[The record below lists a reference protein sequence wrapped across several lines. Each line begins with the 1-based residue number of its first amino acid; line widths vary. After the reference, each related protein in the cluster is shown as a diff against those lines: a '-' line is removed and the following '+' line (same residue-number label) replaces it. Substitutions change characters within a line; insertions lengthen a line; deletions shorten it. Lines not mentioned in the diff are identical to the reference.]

1 MACLG
6 LTLFGGFQGRVGAGA
21 TLSLS
26 TRKAQA
32 LLAFL
37 ALTPGQSYPR
47 EKLASLLWGGMREP
61 QARRSLRQALF
72 ILRKAVATEP
82 PALLIAGESVA
93 VNPVAVDVD
102 VVEFERAVVEGT
114 TEALERAAALY
125 RGEFLEGLALQEA
138 PFEEWL
144 LAQRDRLHE
153 LALEALAK
161 VLLEQRR
168 TGATE
173 AALQTAIRLLTLDP
187 LQEPVHRA
195 LMRLYVELGRRSAA
209 LRQYQVCV
217 GVLQR
222 ELGVEPEAM
231 TKQLYQDILR
241 QRPSPPTTSIESPEA
256 VLASPVPEAVRRSDD
271 APPRELPLVGREA
284 EMNRLRES
292 MDDAWTGHGRVVA
305 VIGEAGVG
313 KTRLL
318 AEFAAEAVA
327 RGGRVFLGR
336 CYEAEQMLP
345 FASWVD
351 ALRAGRLSA
360 EQEVLQTLGPL
371 WRTELTRLLP
381 ELGRSGQ
388 APAQGPV
395 DYRQL
400 FESVAQLV
408 RHLAV
413 RQPVLLILEDLHWGD
428 EMSLRLLSFI
438 GRRLGK
444 WPIVVAGTARE
455 EDLAGAPILRR
466 TLEDLAGDQA
476 LVELRLLPL
485 SKDETLTFVRNLAG
499 AEGTDAVTTG
509 LAEQVW
515 IVSEGNPFAAVETV
529 RTLSQGAR
537 AGSSAKLAVPKR
549 VRDLIGR
556 HLDALTER
564 GRDLTT
570 VAAVIGREFEFP
582 LLRSA
587 AGLDESAAAESL
599 EELVRRRVLHNVGER
614 FDFTH
619 DRIREVAYDRILRER
634 QRVLHA
640 RIAQSMEVLYAGR
653 LAEHVER
660 LAHHAARGALAE
672 KAVVYLGQAG
682 AKAFANSAHTEA
694 LAYLTQALDLLG
706 TLPAGPARDR
716 EELALR
722 LVLGPTLQAARG
734 YAAPGVEQSYARA
747 RQLADVVG
755 APVQQFQAMWGMWL
769 VTSHRASAGAALELG
784 RGLLALAERLDDPA
798 LLLEGHHA
806 LWPVLV
812 WLGNADAA
820 RHHLEHGM
828 ALYDKAQH
836 KSHAFTYGGHDPGVC
851 CRKVASWAS
860 WILGYPARGLDESL
874 ASLTLATELEH
885 PTSMVV
891 ALVWACVFRD
901 LRREVEAVREH
912 ARALITLA
920 TEYEASQWLAAGTII
935 DGSVHAELREGEVAI
950 AQIKRGLAAYGSTGA
965 QLFLPY
971 FLSLLARACLKK
983 GQPSEGLRVIGEAL
997 ERVRT
1002 TGERLWEPELVR
1014 LEGELRLAVSPADV
1028 AGAGGCFR
1036 RAMEIAR
1043 QQSARSWE
1051 LRAAMSQARLLIA
1064 EGRRDEAHRTLADVY
1079 EWFTEGFDTADLQEA
1094 KTLLTARPTAF

>member
-1 MACLG
+1 
-6 LTLFGGFQGRVGAGA
+6 
-21 TLSLS
+21 
-26 TRKAQA
+26 
-32 LLAFL
+32 
-37 ALTPGQSYPR
+37 
-47 EKLASLLWGGMREP
+47 
-61 QARRSLRQALF
+61 
-72 ILRKAVATEP
+72 
-82 PALLIAGESVA
+82 
-93 VNPVAVDVD
+93 
-102 VVEFERAVVEGT
+102 
-114 TEALERAAALY
+114 
-125 RGEFLEGLALQEA
+125 
-138 PFEEWL
+138 
-144 LAQRDRLHE
+144 
-153 LALEALAK
+153 
-161 VLLEQRR
+161 
-168 TGATE
+168 
-173 AALQTAIRLLTLDP
+173 
-187 LQEPVHRA
+187 
-195 LMRLYVELGRRSAA
+195 
-209 LRQYQVCV
+209 VC
-217 GVLQR
+217 
-222 ELGVEPEAM
+222 
-231 TKQLYQDILR
+231 
-241 QRPSPPTTSIESPEA
+241 
-256 VLASPVPEAVRRSDD
+256 RSDD
-271 APPRELPLVGREA
+271 ALPRELPLVGRDA
-284 EMNRLRES
+284 ELNRLRES
-292 MDDAWTGHGRVVA
+292 MDEAWAGQGRVVA

-318 AEFAAEAVA
+318 AELATEAVA
-327 RGGRVFLGR
+327 RGGRVLLGR

-351 ALRAGRLSA
+351 ALRAGRLGA
-360 EQEVLQTLGPL
+360 DQEVLQSLGPL
-371 WRTELTRLLP
+371 WRTELARLLP
-381 ELGRSGQ
+381 ELGRPGQ
-388 APAQGPV
+388 GPAQGPV

-400 FESVAQLV
+400 FESMVQLV
-408 RHLAV
+408 RHLV
-413 RQPVLLILEDLHWGD
+413 LHQPVLLILEDLHWGD
-428 EMSLRLLSFI
+428 EMSLRLLSFV

-455 EDLAGAPILRR
+455 EDLGGAPILRR
-466 TLEDLAGDQA
+466 TLEDLAGGQG

-485 SKDETLTFVRNLAG
+485 SKEATLTLVRNLAG
-499 AEGTDAVTTG
+499 AEGTDAVMTG

-515 IVSEGNPFAAVETV
+515 IVSEGNPFAVVETV
-529 RTLSQGAR
+529 RTLPQGAG
-537 AGSSAKLAVPKR
+537 ADPSAKLAVPKR

-582 LLRSA
+582 LLWRA

-619 DRIREVAYDRILRER
+619 DRIREVAYERVLRER
-634 QRVLHA
+634 QRALHA

-672 KAVVYLGQAG
+672 KALAYLGQAG

-694 LAYLTQALDLLG
+694 VAYFTQALDLLG
-706 TLPAGPARDR
+706 TFPAGLARDR

-722 LVLGPTLQAARG
+722 LALGPALQAARG
-734 YAAPGVEQSYARA
+734 YAAPEVEQSYARA
-747 RQLADVVG
+747 RQLADEVG

-769 VTSHRASAGAALELG
+769 VASHRASAGAALELG

-836 KSHAFTYGGHDPGVC
+836 KSHAFIYGGHDPGVC

-874 ASLTLATELEH
+874 ASLTLATELAH

-901 LRREVEAVREH
+901 LRREVGAVREH

-935 DGSVHAELREGEVAI
+935 DGSVHAELDEGEAAI
-950 AQIKRGLAAYGSTGA
+950 ARIRRGLAAYESTGA

-971 FLSLLARACLKK
+971 FLSLLARACLKR
-983 GQPSEGLRVIGEAL
+983 GQPAEGLRAIGEAL

-1002 TGERLWEPELVR
+1002 TGERVWEPELVR
-1014 LEGELRLAVSPADV
+1014 LEGELRLAASPADV
-1028 AGAGGCFR
+1028 ADAGECFR

-1043 QQSARSWE
+1043 QQAARSWE
-1051 LRAAMSQARLLIA
+1051 LRAAVSLARLLVA
-1064 EGRRDEAHRTLADVY
+1064 EGQRDEAHRTLADVY
-1079 EWFTEGFDTADLQEA
+1079 EWFTEGFDTADLKEA
-1094 KTLLTARPTAF
+1094 KALLTAHPSAP